1 MPTSL
6 GTCEPAS
13 CARVALGTIAV
24 YSTVLWL
31 SRHVISPGIAPITY
45 KRLAKQ
51 PGQQG
56 YWDSCV
62 ASSVNGMVNTILVIA
77 TVRREP
83 RLLSLKD
90 ANFVNDDTCFMVV
103 LFMAWCAIDL
113 AQVFYYRWKGQIGT
127 IVHHGS
133 AFIAWGLYLEGGY
146 GHALSLVGVFCEAT
160 NPFMNMRYFLSEAGL
175 KSHPAYMINGGLF
188 CLSWLFVRLSFAIPL
203 GTWMIASQWGS
214 LACVPPAPMRA
225 SLCLPPDAPQSR
237 RRARAQRAAD
247 VAPVFV
253 PGLLFRRLRS
263 QRHLG
268 VQALPRRL

>member
-1 MPTSL
+1 
-6 GTCEPAS
+6 
-13 CARVALGTIAV
+13 
-24 YSTVLWL
+24 
-31 SRHVISPGIAPITY
+31 
-45 KRLAKQ
+45 
-51 PGQQG
+51 
-56 YWDSCV
+56 
-62 ASSVNGMVNTILVIA
+62 MVNTILVIA

-188 CLSWLFVRLSFAIPL
+188 CLSWLFVRLSFAMPL

-214 LACVPPAPMRA
+214 LAGLPMWRRYLYPGFFFVGCVLNVIWGYKLFHGAYK
-225 SLCLPPDAPQSR
+225 
-237 RRARAQRAAD
+237 
-247 VAPVFV
+247 
-253 PGLLFRRLRS
+253 LLT
-263 QRHLG
+263 
-268 VQALPRRL
+268 AKEA